1 VTMNQPTNSAV
12 PSELVQPSSAPVP
25 KTAETFDR
33 HYANRIMILLAGI
46 VLVVLYIE
54 GMLTPSLPTIQS
66 DFHVDTAQITLI
78 ISAYAAAGVALSP
91 VIGKLGDIYGKRKV
105 MIGVMFTYAASVTVT
120 GFSPTFAFMV
130 AARTIQGIGLT
141 ILPLGM
147 SLMREEFPREMVPR
161 AQGILSAMFGIGFAI
176 SLPLGSAVSQDYG
189 WRATYHS
196 AVPFV
201 IIMAILVFFLVKE
214 SPYRRPET
222 RVDYLGALF
231 LGLGLAGIVA
241 ALSQGEYW
249 GWTSPL
255 TLGFATFGAAMFV
268 PFVLVERNLTVQK
281 REPIV
286 DVQLLTERNVTV
298 TNIVLTVAG
307 LGMYMALFSLIYQFE
322 YPLASGGYNTS
333 CVSLANCQ
341 YAILAAGIDILPLAV
356 GMTVVALIASVVVS
370 RVGVKPLAITGGM
383 VTALGFVLEGFART
397 LGAALLIEVVVG
409 AGIGL
414 LNASIINL
422 LVLTVDPKDMGQA
435 TAMNNVF
442 RNVGGS
448 VGAPIAGSL
457 LATYL
462 LTSGPFAG
470 VFPAHQGFQFAFFIA
485 AGITVAG
492 TVTIF
497 FAQEVLGARRH
508 PKFAH
513 LPTLPHRGRASAVR
527 PAPVR
532 LPDPLPGDPLRAVA
546 RDDVRTDG
554 GAGRA
559 PERLRP
565 RVTNPAAIRD
575 GEGGSLPLRGDFSR
589 GESSRSVRG
598 VPWAL
603 LPDSASERS

>member
-1 VTMNQPTNSAV
+1 MEDRPMAAESTEAIVPTAI
-12 PSELVQPSSAPVP
+12 PVP
-25 KTAETFDR
+25 KTIETFDR
-33 HYANRIMILLAGI
+33 HYANRIMLLLAGI

-66 DFHVDTAQITLI
+66 DFGVDAGQVTLI

-91 VIGKLGDIYGKRKV
+91 VIGKLGDIYGKRKI
-105 MIGVMFTYAASVTVT
+105 MIAVMFTYAAAVSVT

-130 AARTIQGIGLT
+130 GARTVQGIGLT
-141 ILPLGM
+141 IMPLGM
-147 SLMREEFPREMVPR
+147 SLMREEFPKEMVPR

-176 SLPLGSAVSQDYG
+176 SLPLGSWVSQDYG
-189 WRATYHS
+189 WRTTYHT

-201 IIMAILVFFLVKE
+201 VIMAVLVFLLVKE

-241 ALSQGEYW
+241 ALSQGEAW

-255 TLGFATFGAAMFV
+255 TLGFATLGAVMFI
-268 PFVLVERNLTVQK
+268 PFVLVERGLTVRK

-286 DVQLLTERNVTV
+286 DVHLLAERNVTV
-298 TNIVLTVAG
+298 TNVVLTVAG
-307 LGMYMALFSLIYQFE
+307 LGMYLALFSLIYQFE
-322 YPLASGGYNTS
+322 FPLASGGYNAS
-333 CVSLANCQ
+333 CTTLQHCDFG
-341 YAILAAGIDILPLAV
+341 ILTAGIDILPLAL
-356 GMTVVALIASVVVS
+356 GMTAVALVASVVVS
-370 RVGVKPLAITGGM
+370 RVGVKPLALTGGL
-383 VTALGFVLEGFART
+383 VTALGFTLEAFSTT
-397 LGAALLIEVVVG
+397 LTTALVIEVVIG
-409 AGIGL
+409 AGMGL

-462 LTSGPFAG
+462 LTSGPLAG
-470 VFPAHQGFQFAFFIA
+470 FFPAHVAFQYAFFIA
-485 AGITVAG
+485 AAITVAG
-492 TVTIF
+492 TATVI

-513 LPTLPHRGRASAVR
+513 LPTLVRRAR
-527 PAPVR
+527 REEMAPV
-532 LPDPLPGDPLRAVA
+532 PAEAAPTAPLTR
-546 RDDVRTDG
+546 
-554 GAGRA
+554 
-559 PERLRP
+559 
-565 RVTNPAAIRD
+565 
-575 GEGGSLPLRGDFSR
+575 
-589 GESSRSVRG
+589 
-598 VPWAL
+598 
-603 LPDSASERS
+603 

>member
-1 VTMNQPTNSAV
+1 MTFSVEGLRWAVEKLGTMDALR
-12 PSELVQPSSAPVP
+12 SEGPDPPAPPAP
-25 KTAETFDR
+25 KTVETFDR
-33 HYANRIMILLAGI
+33 RYANRVMLLLAGI

-66 DFHVDTAQITLI
+66 DFGVDAAQVTLI

-91 VIGKLGDIYGKRKV
+91 VIGKLGDIRGKRKV
-105 MIGVMFTYAASVTVT
+105 MIAVMFTYAAAVTVT
-120 GFSPTFAFMV
+120 GFSPTFTFMV

-141 ILPLGM
+141 IMPLGM

-161 AQGILSAMFGIGFAI
+161 AQVILSAMFGIGFAI
-176 SLPLGSAVSQDYG
+176 SLPLGSLVSQDYG
-189 WRATYHS
+189 WRWTYHS

-201 IIMAILVFFLVKE
+201 VIMAVLVFFLVKE
-214 SPYRRPET
+214 SPYRRPTT

-255 TLGFATFGAAMFV
+255 TLGFVAFGLVMFV
-268 PFVLVERNLTVQK
+268 PFAAVERVLTVKK

-286 DVQLLTERNVTV
+286 DVQLLAERNVTV

-307 LGMYMALFSLIYQFE
+307 LGMYMALFTLIYQFE
-322 YPLASGGYNTS
+322 YPVASGGYNTS
-333 CVSLANCQ
+333 CTSLLNCNFG
-341 YAILAAGIDILPLAV
+341 ILMAGIDILPLAV
-356 GMTVVALIASVVVS
+356 GMTIVALIASVAVS
-370 RVGVKPLAITGGM
+370 RVGVKPLAFSGGV
-383 VTALGFVLEGFART
+383 VTAVGFALEAFAT
-397 LGAALLIEVVVG
+397 SLTAALLIEVVIG

-435 TAMNNVF
+435 TAMNSVF

-462 LTSGPFAG
+462 LTSGSFAG
-470 VFPAHQGFQFAFFIA
+470 FFPAHVAFQYAYFIA
-485 AGITVAG
+485 AAIAIAG
-492 TVTIF
+492 TGALV
-497 FAQEVLGARRH
+497 FAEEVLGSRRH

-513 LPTLPHRGRASAVR
+513 LPTLPRQPRGAAAASAPAVPTDPR
-527 PAPVR
+527 P
-532 LPDPLPGDPLRAVA
+532 
-546 RDDVRTDG
+546 
-554 GAGRA
+554 
-559 PERLRP
+559 
-565 RVTNPAAIRD
+565 
-575 GEGGSLPLRGDFSR
+575 GEGIRAEPR
-589 GESSRSVRG
+589 
-598 VPWAL
+598 
-603 LPDSASERS
+603 

>member
-1 VTMNQPTNSAV
+1 MTSAESSLATGPAPAAPTSPLA
-12 PSELVQPSSAPVP
+12 

-33 HYANRIMILLAGI
+33 HYANRIILLLAGI

-54 GMLTPSLPTIQS
+54 GMLTPSLPTIQA
-66 DFHVDTAQITLI
+66 DFGVDAAQVTLI

-91 VIGKLGDIYGKRKV
+91 VVGKLGDIYGKRKI
-105 MIGVMFTYAASVTVT
+105 MIGVMFTYAAAVTVT

-130 AARTIQGIGLT
+130 GARAIQGVGLT
-141 ILPLGM
+141 IMPLGM

-176 SLPLGSAVSQDYG
+176 SLPLGSFVSQDFG
-189 WRATYHS
+189 WRWTYHS

-201 IIMAILVFFLVKE
+201 IIMAVLVYLLVKE
-214 SPYRRPET
+214 SPYRRPNT
-222 RVDYLGALF
+222 PVDYLGALF

-241 ALSQGEYW
+241 ALSQGESW

-255 TLGFATFGAAMFV
+255 TLGFAILGLAMFI
-268 PFVLVERNLTVQK
+268 PFVLVERNLTVRK

-286 DVQLLTERNVTV
+286 DVHLLTERNVAV

-307 LGMYMALFSLIYQFE
+307 LGMYMALFTLIYQFE
-322 YPLASGGYNTS
+322 YPLASGGYNGACHT
-333 CVSLANCQ
+333 LLNCNFG
-341 YAILAAGIDILPLAV
+341 ILSAGIDILPLAA

-370 RVGVKPLAITGGM
+370 RVGVKPLALTGGM
-383 VTALGFVLEGFART
+383 VTALGFALEGFAT
-397 LGAALLIEVVVG
+397 NLTTALIFEVVVG

-470 VFPAHQGFQFAFFIA
+470 VFPAHLAFQYAFFIA
-485 AGITVAG
+485 AAVTVIG
-492 TVTIF
+492 TATVIV
-497 FAQEVLGARRH
+497 AEEVLGPRRH
-508 PKFAH
+508 AKFAH
-513 LPTLPHRGRASAVR
+513 LPTLPRRSRVTAPTSTAPDPT
-527 PAPVR
+527 PAP
-532 LPDPLPGDPLRAVA
+532 
-546 RDDVRTDG
+546 
-554 GAGRA
+554 
-559 PERLRP
+559 
-565 RVTNPAAIRD
+565 
-575 GEGGSLPLRGDFSR
+575 SLSR
-589 GESSRSVRG
+589 
-598 VPWAL
+598 
-603 LPDSASERS
+603 

>member
-1 VTMNQPTNSAV
+1 MATERSEAIVPTAT
-12 PSELVQPSSAPVP
+12 PVP
-25 KTAETFDR
+25 KTVETFDR
-33 HYANRIMILLAGI
+33 HYANRIMLLLAGI

-66 DFHVDTAQITLI
+66 DFGVDAGQVTLI

-91 VIGKLGDIYGKRKV
+91 VIGKLGDIYGKRKI
-105 MIGVMFTYAASVTVT
+105 MIAVMFTYAAAVSVT

-130 AARTIQGIGLT
+130 GARTIQGIGLT
-141 ILPLGM
+141 IMPLGM
-147 SLMREEFPREMVPR
+147 SLMREEFPKEMVPR

-176 SLPLGSAVSQDYG
+176 SLPLGSWVSQDYG
-189 WRATYHS
+189 WRTTYHT

-201 IIMAILVFFLVKE
+201 VIMAVLVFLLVKE

-241 ALSQGEYW
+241 ALSQGEAW

-255 TLGFATFGAAMFV
+255 TLGFATLGAVMFV
-268 PFVLVERNLTVQK
+268 PFVIVERGLTVRK

-286 DVQLLTERNVTV
+286 DVKLLSERNVTV
-298 TNIVLTVAG
+298 TNVVLTVAG
-307 LGMYMALFSLIYQFE
+307 LGMYLALFSLIYQFE
-322 YPLASGGYNTS
+322 FPLASGGYNAS
-333 CVSLANCQ
+333 CTTLQHCDFG
-341 YAILAAGIDILPLAV
+341 ILTAGIDILPLAL
-356 GMTVVALIASVVVS
+356 GMTAVALVTSVVVS
-370 RVGVKPLAITGGM
+370 RVGVKPLAFTGGL
-383 VTALGFVLEGFART
+383 VTALGFTLEAVST
-397 LGAALLIEVVVG
+397 NLTTALLIEVVIG
-409 AGIGL
+409 AGMGL

-462 LTSGPFAG
+462 LTSGPLAG
-470 VFPAHQGFQFAFFIA
+470 FFPAHIAFQYAFFIA
-485 AGITVAG
+485 AAITVAG
-492 TVTIF
+492 TATVL

-513 LPTLPHRGRASAVR
+513 LPTLARRSGRGTVSPA
-527 PAPVR
+527 APVES
-532 LPDPLPGDPLRAVA
+532 
-546 RDDVRTDG
+546 
-554 GAGRA
+554 A
-559 PERLRP
+559 PNAP
-565 RVTNPAAIRD
+565 TTH
-575 GEGGSLPLRGDFSR
+575 
-589 GESSRSVRG
+589 
-598 VPWAL
+598 
-603 LPDSASERS
+603 

>member
-1 VTMNQPTNSAV
+1 M
-12 PSELVQPSSAPVP
+12 SAPAPPAADPTSPTP
-25 KTAETFDR
+25 KTMETFDR
-33 HYANRIMILLAGI
+33 RYANRVMLLLAGV

-66 DFHVDTAQITLI
+66 DFGVDAAQVTLI

-105 MIGVMFTYAASVTVT
+105 MIAVMFTYATAVTVT

-130 AARTIQGIGLT
+130 GARAIQGVGLT
-141 ILPLGM
+141 IMPLGM

-176 SLPLGSAVSQDYG
+176 SLPLGSLVSQDYG
-189 WRATYHS
+189 WRWTYHS

-201 IIMAILVFFLVKE
+201 VVMAVLLFFLVKE
-214 SPYRRPET
+214 SPYRRPNT
-222 RVDYLGALF
+222 QVDYLGALF

-255 TLGFATFGAAMFV
+255 TLGFLALGAIMFI
-268 PFVLVERNLTVQK
+268 PFALVERSLSVRK

-286 DVQLLTERNVTV
+286 DVRLLGERNVTV
-298 TNIVLTVAG
+298 TNVVLTVAG
-307 LGMYMALFSLIYQFE
+307 LGMYMALFTLIYQFE
-322 YPLASGGYNTS
+322 YPLASGGYNAA
-333 CVSLANCQ
+333 CVSLTKCSFG
-341 YAILAAGIDILPLAV
+341 ILSAGIDILPLAA
-356 GMTVVALIASVVVS
+356 GMTVVALIASMVVS
-370 RVGVKPLAITGGM
+370 RVGVKPLAITGGL
-383 VTALGFVLEGFART
+383 VTALGFGLEAFAT
-397 LGAALLIEVVVG
+397 SLDSALIIEVVVG

-462 LTSGPFAG
+462 LTAGPFAG
-470 VFPAHQGFQFAFFIA
+470 FFPAHEAFQFAFFIA
-485 AGITVAG
+485 AVITVVG
-492 TVTIF
+492 TVSIV
-497 FAQEVLGARRH
+497 AAEEVLGARRH
-508 PKFAH
+508 AKFAH
-513 LPTLPHRGRASAVR
+513 LPTLPRRVRSGDDSA
-527 PAPVR
+527 
-532 LPDPLPGDPLRAVA
+532 LPGGLPAEVA
-546 RDDVRTDG
+546 R
-554 GAGRA
+554 GAPGPA
-559 PERLRP
+559 GP
-565 RVTNPAAIRD
+565 R
-575 GEGGSLPLRGDFSR
+575 G
-589 GESSRSVRG
+589 
-598 VPWAL
+598 
-603 LPDSASERS
+603 